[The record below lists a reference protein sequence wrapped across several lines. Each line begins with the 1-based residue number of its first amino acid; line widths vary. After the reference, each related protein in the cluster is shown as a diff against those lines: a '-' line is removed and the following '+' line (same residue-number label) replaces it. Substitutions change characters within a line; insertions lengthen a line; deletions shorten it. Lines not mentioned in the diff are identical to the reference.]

1 MNKKDRQILRELA
14 KQYMEICNYPIQ
26 DERRK
31 LWTEKNSLKE
41 TRPLILV
48 SFGMWNVWCKD
59 IFGDH
64 TLLCEDEFFRF
75 YERHFRMNLFHYEI
89 NDDWI
94 FEPYVTVRAVFETDS
109 WNNLWGIPVSVTPS
123 SMEGGAAKYE
133 TALKD
138 WSMMS
143 LLRVP
148 QHKIDEEKTKQRYS
162 LLSDAIGD
170 IIPVGVDRSPVCL
183 GFSMDISTHLG
194 RLRGHQQIM
203 LDMYDAPE
211 NLHKLLSFMRDG
223 ILENQRQAEQ
233 AGDITLLS
241 HVNQAMP
248 YCRELEGPKINSGP
262 RKRKQ
267 IWGYSAAQEFTL
279 ISPAMHQEFLL
290 QYQLPIL
297 ENFGLVAYGCCENL
311 TEKIEML
318 RQIPNL
324 RIIAVTPSANVHK
337 CAEKIGTDYVLSWR
351 PNPGDMVGYSFDEG
365 RIRRIVSDAM
375 KSLKHCHTI
384 IVLKDIETVQNEP
397 DRLKKWVE
405 LVRKITSI

>member
-31 LWTEKNSLKE
+31 LWTDKNSLRE
-41 TRPLILV
+41 TRPLIYLR
-48 SFGMWNVWCKD
+48 FGMWNAWCKD

-94 FEPYVTVRAVFETDS
+94 FEPYVTVRAVFETDM

-133 TALKD
+133 PALKD

-211 NLHKLLSFMRDG
+211 NLHKLLSFMRNG

-241 HVNQAMP
+241 HFNQAVP

-267 IWGYSAAQEFTL
+267 IWGYCASQEFTL

-297 ENFGLVAYGCCENL
+297 ENFGLTAYGCCENL

-324 RIIAVTPSANVHK
+324 RIIAVTPSADVHK

-365 RIRRIVSDAM
+365 RICRIVSDAM

-384 IVLKDIETVQNEP
+384 IVLKDVETVQNEP

-405 LVRKITSI
+405 LVRKITST